1 MAKLWNWFESIVRAV
16 VGGFLKLFGKELS
29 EEQWTAFMQFVK
41 FCLVGVSNTLISFGV
56 YCIFVLINKDLYLL
70 GNAAGFVVSVLNSY
84 IWNSRFVFKKQD
96 ERIKTIIKTFLAYGT
111 NLLIGT
117 ALLYVFVDVL
127 RISEF
132 IAPILNLAVT
142 IPLNFLLNKF
152 WVMKK
157 R

>member
-1 MAKLWNWFESIVRAV
+1 MAKLWDWFERVVKAV

-29 EEQWTAFMQFVK
+29 KEQWTAFMQFVK
-41 FCLVGVSNTLISFGV
+41 FSLVGVSNTLISFGI
-56 YCIFVLINKDLYLL
+56 YCIFVVINKDLYLV
-70 GNAAGFVVSVLNSY
+70 GNAVGFVVSVLNSY

-96 ERIKTIIKTFLAYGT
+96 ERVKTIIKTFLAYGT

-127 RISEF
+127 GISEF

>member
-1 MAKLWNWFESIVRAV
+1 MVKLWNWFERVVRTV
-16 VGGFLKLFGKELS
+16 VGGFLKLFGKKLS
-29 EEQWTAFMQFVK
+29 EEQWAVFMQFVK
-41 FCLVGVSNTLISFGV
+41 FCLVGISNTLISYGV
-56 YCIFVLINKDLYLL
+56 YCIFVVINKDLYIV

-84 IWNSRFVFKKQD
+84 IWNSKFVFKKQD
-96 ERIKTIIKTFLAYGT
+96 ERVKTITKTFLAYGT

-117 ALLYVFVDVL
+117 GLLYVFVDVL
-127 RISEF
+127 GISEF

-142 IPLNFLLNKF
+142 TPLNFLLNKF